1 MFKNIFKSRTPI
13 EASVVR
19 ISDEILMLAPLDL
32 KWILSRCELFIR
44 HQISLAKA
52 DGVVI
57 GLSGGID
64 SSTTVAICER
74 ALGCEKVFVLLM
86 PEKTS
91 NPKDQEHGLQVA
103 NQFNIPYEIIDI
115 TEIIERVKDVSSKGN
130 TLNLPVLGNIK
141 ARTRMLLLYTVANS
155 KNYLVVGSSN
165 KSELLTGYFTK
176 FGDGGSDLLPLGDV
190 FKTGIRQLA
199 AHLNLPQE
207 IIDKPP
213 SAGLWPGQTDEDE
226 LGIQYTVLDKILWG
240 LEHWMAPEDI
250 ATQLELPLETVS
262 QVQNLIRTS
271 EHKRRGP
278 LVLKMGY
285 RTPTQDWI

>member
-13 EASVVR
+13 EASEVR
-19 ISDEILMLAPLDL
+19 LSNEILMLAPLDL

-52 DGVVI
+52 DGVII

-74 ALGCEKVFVLLM
+74 ALGCDKVFVLLM
-86 PEKTS
+86 PENTS
-91 NPKDQEHGLQVA
+91 NPKDLEHGLKVT

-115 TEIIERVKDVSSKGN
+115 TKIIDRVKDESSKG
-130 TLNLPVLGNIK
+130 TPLNLPILGNIK
-141 ARTRMLLLYTVANS
+141 ARTRMLLLYTIANS

-176 FGDGGSDLLPLGDV
+176 YGDGGSDLLPLGDLY
-190 FKTGIRQLA
+190 KTGVRQLGEY
-199 AHLNLPQE
+199 LKIPQE

-226 LGIQYTVLDKILWG
+226 LGIQYTMLDKILWG
-240 LEHWMAPEDI
+240 LEHLMAPEDI
-250 ATQLELPLETVS
+250 AVQLEIPLETVS
-262 QVQNLIRTS
+262 HVQKLIRTTD
-271 EHKRRGP
+271 HKRRGP
-278 LVLKMGY
+278 FVLKMGY